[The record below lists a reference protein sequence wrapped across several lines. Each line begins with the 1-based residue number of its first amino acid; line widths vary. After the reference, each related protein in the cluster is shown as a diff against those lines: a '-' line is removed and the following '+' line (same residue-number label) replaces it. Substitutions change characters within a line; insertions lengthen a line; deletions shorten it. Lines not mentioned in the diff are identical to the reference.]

1 MNGALSAGHKLLGRL
16 SVSSKFYGVIV
27 FLLSCFVATAS
38 YTLWQMNK
46 ITAEIEEISQEHMP
60 LTEMVTKVALSQL
73 EQAVY
78 FERTLRAGFAD
89 FGSPERRDLAAY
101 IEKFEKYSHQVDVDV
116 IKAEE
121 IAEAAIALTQDD
133 HTRERYQEILKSLKH
148 FDAAHLV
155 YEEHANEV
163 NRLLQ
168 TGRIAAA
175 REKAPAVVAE
185 EDALDHEIE
194 EILFDIEEMT
204 ARSLETVLAH
214 EKSAVMTIMI
224 MALSAISIGGVVS
237 FIVVRAV
244 VKPLIAV
251 IDALAVLAD
260 GDTSRELDVD
270 TQDEIGRTAA
280 AYGILRKRTE
290 EAQDL
295 AAKEKAYQEEKE
307 QRRLEVEAITRKFHT
322 SLEAVMTVIGEA
334 MTTLDSAAS
343 DMSNV
348 AKDGQT
354 QTASVAAA
362 TEEASTNVQ
371 VVASAAEEMSNSIAE
386 VAKNVETTTRI
397 TQKAVHDVD
406 RTTQSVNGLEDAATR
421 IGDVV
426 NLINDIAEQTN
437 LLALNAT
444 IEAAR
449 AGEAGKGFAV
459 VASEV
464 KELAMQTA
472 KATGEIGE
480 QISAIQAVTK
490 DSVTAIGEI
499 SQTIKDIDGYTATV
513 ANAIDEQRNATQ
525 EISGSV
531 QQAAL
536 GTQEIAHAMTG
547 VQKSA
552 DLSGTTAE
560 RVSESVTQMGEQSE
574 ALRVHVDT
582 FLSDVKA
589 AS

>member
-1 MNGALSAGHKLLGRL
+1 MNGALSAGHKFLGQF
-16 SVSSKFYGVIV
+16 SVSTKFYGVIV
-27 FLLSCFVATAS
+27 FLISCFVATAS
-38 YTLWQMNK
+38 VTLWQMNS
-46 ITAEIEEISQEHMP
+46 ITAEIEEISEEHMP
-60 LTEMVTKVALSQL
+60 LTEMVTKVALAQL

-78 FERTLRAGFAD
+78 FERTLRAGLAD
-89 FGSPERRDLAAY
+89 YGSPERQSLEAN

-116 IKAEE
+116 IKAEK
-121 IAEAAIALTQDD
+121 IAEEAISLTRDA
-133 HTRERYQEILKSLKH
+133 HTRERYQAILKSLKH
-148 FDAAHLV
+148 FDAAHLT

-168 TGRIAAA
+168 TGRISAA
-175 REKAPAVVAE
+175 REKAPAVIAE

-194 EILFDIEEMT
+194 EILFDIEELT
-204 ARSLETVLAH
+204 AQSLATVLAH
-214 EKSAVMTIMI
+214 EKSAVMTIMV
-224 MALSAISIGGVVS
+224 MAVSAIGLGGVVS
-237 FIVVRAV
+237 FVVVRAV
-244 VKPLIAV
+244 VKPLIGV
-251 IDALAVLAD
+251 IDALTVLAD

-270 TQDEIGRTAA
+270 TQDEVGRTAH
-280 AYGILRKRTE
+280 AYSVLRERTE
-290 EAQDL
+290 EAQAL
-295 AAKEKAYQEEKE
+295 AAREKANLEEKE
-307 QRRLEVEAITRKFHT
+307 KRRLEVEAITHRFHT
-322 SLEAVMTVIGEA
+322 ALESVMTVIGEA
-334 MTTLDSAAS
+334 MSTLDTAAS
-343 DMSNV
+343 DMSSV
-348 AKDGQT
+348 AKEGQT

-362 TEEASTNVQ
+362 SEEASTNVQ

-386 VAKNVETTTRI
+386 VAQNITTTTQI
-397 TQKAVHDVD
+397 TQKAVEDAD

-426 NLINDIAEQTN
+426 SLINDIAEQTN

-490 DSVTAIGEI
+490 DSVSAIGDI
-499 SQTIKDIDGYTATV
+499 SQTIRDIDEYTATV
-513 ANAIDEQRNATQ
+513 AAAIAEQRNATQ

-536 GTQEIAHAMTG
+536 GTQEIAQAMTG
-547 VQKSA
+547 VQQSA
-552 DLSGTTAE
+552 DLSGTTAR
-560 RVSESVTQMGEQSE
+560 RVTESVTQMSHQSE
-574 ALRVHVDT
+574 ALRTHVDT
-582 FLSDVKA
+582 FLADVQA
-589 AS
+589 VG